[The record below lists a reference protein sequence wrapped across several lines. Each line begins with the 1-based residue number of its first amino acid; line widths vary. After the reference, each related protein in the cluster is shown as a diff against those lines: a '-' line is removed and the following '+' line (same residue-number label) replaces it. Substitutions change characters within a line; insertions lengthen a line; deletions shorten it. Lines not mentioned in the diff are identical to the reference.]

1 MMAFLKDKDRQLVRK
16 EFETLK
22 DPVKLVMFTQ
32 EFECDYCR
40 ETRELLTEVAD
51 LSDKLTLEVYDFVA
65 DSGPVGEYLVDKI
78 PALAIVGKKD
88 YGVRYY
94 GIPSGYEF
102 GSLIE
107 DILMV
112 SQGESGLS
120 AGTRQA
126 VSKLTRPVHIQVF
139 VTPT

>member
-1 MMAFLKDKDRQLVRK
+1 MGFLKEKDRQLVRE
-16 EFETLK
+16 EFKTLA

-32 EFECDYCR
+32 EHECDYCH
-40 ETRELLTEVAD
+40 ETRELLAEVAS
-51 LSDKLTLEVYDFVA
+51 LSDKLTLEVHDFQAEPVQ
-65 DSGPVGEYLVDKI
+65 VGEYQIDKI
-78 PALAIVGKKD
+78 PALSIVGRKD

-102 GSLIE
+102 SSLIE

-112 SQGESGLS
+112 SHGESGLS
-120 AGTRQA
+120 EGTRQA
-126 VSKLTRPVHIQVF
+126 VKKLTKPVHIQVF